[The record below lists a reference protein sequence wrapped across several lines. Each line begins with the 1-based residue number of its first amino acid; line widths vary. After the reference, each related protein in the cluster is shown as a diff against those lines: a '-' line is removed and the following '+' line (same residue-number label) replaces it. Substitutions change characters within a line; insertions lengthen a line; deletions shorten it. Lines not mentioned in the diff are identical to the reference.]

1 MINPLRPFRTASKAS
16 AEQATAVSLCE
27 ASSSSMWSNTYSRM
41 PCVVNCTRSGPV
53 TLTARSPSAPG
64 RKRTTTRTLFI
75 LNWEFLVNPNHS
87 ISYFLIQ
94 TNVSRRQRLRRRLHC
109 VRRLVAWVSSVFL
122 LLLQLYIPVRAF
134 RALKL
139 RSPFP
144 PSLVSHRGIL
154 STTHRSLSLSQL
166 KAAFLKETEKGLEI
180 PMCHS
185 YTSRSF
191 NTIQCSSR
199 K

>member
-16 AEQATAVSLCE
+16 AEQATVVSLCE

-53 TLTARSPSAPG
+53 TLTARSPSA
-64 RKRTTTRTLFI
+64 
-75 LNWEFLVNPNHS
+75 
-87 ISYFLIQ
+87 
-94 TNVSRRQRLRRRLHC
+94 SRRQRLRRRLHC

-122 LLLQLYIPVRAF
+122 LLLQLYIPVRVF

-180 PMCHS
+180 PMCH
-185 YTSRSF
+185 F
-191 NTIQCSSR
+191 VHFAVIQYNPMFLP
-199 K
+199 